1 MASSRAEQTERNHA
15 RVLAA
20 ARVVFLRRGFHATS
34 VEEIAEA
41 AGVSRG
47 VVYSRPWTTSW
58 PSRTA
63 APASA
68 RPNRPGRSQAN
79 FVIATGLAPERQV
92 DPEVLSDRDRAPIDV
107 FAPVFEARRPA
118 GGSGPTA

>member
-41 AGVSRG
+41 AGVG
-47 VVYSRPWTTSW
+47 PLQ
-58 PSRTA
+58 
-63 APASA
+63 PARA
-68 RPNRPGRSQAN
+68 LAQAN
-79 FVIATGLAPERQV
+79 FVIATGLALERQV